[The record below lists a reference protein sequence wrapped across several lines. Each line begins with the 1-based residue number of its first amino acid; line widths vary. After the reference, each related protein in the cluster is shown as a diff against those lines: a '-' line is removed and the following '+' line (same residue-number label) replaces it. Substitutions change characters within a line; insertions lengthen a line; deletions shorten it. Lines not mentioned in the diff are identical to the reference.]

1 MQTPNTRRQFGVR
14 AGLTHDS
21 HANERRRRDGPT
33 NAIGVRSLPREAV
46 TDRVDLLAARG
57 PDLGRPVADR
67 TQGWRHQSMKELRA
81 AKGGAL
87 RVLFSF
93 DPRRQAIL
101 LLGGDKSGE
110 WNDWYAWAV
119 LLADDLYD
127 EYLREL
133 GEEGLI

>member
-1 MQTPNTRRQFGVR
+1 MWEVEVTDQFIEWWSTLSD
-14 AGLTHDS
+14 AQ
-21 HANERRRRDGPT
+21 
-33 NAIGVRSLPREAV
+33 REAV
-46 TDRVDLLAARG
+46 TDRVDLLAERG
-57 PDLGRPVADR
+57 PDLGRPVVER
-67 TQGWRHQSMKELRA
+67 IHSSRHQSMKELRA

-119 LLADDLYD
+119 PHADDLYD
-127 EYLREL
+127 EYLLEL
-133 GEEGLI
+133 DEEGLI

>member
-1 MQTPNTRRQFGVR
+1 MAHPQ
-14 AGLTHDS
+14 
-21 HANERRRRDGPT
+21 
-33 NAIGVRSLPREAV
+33 
-46 TDRVDLLAARG
+46 VDLRNTTTQRG
-57 PDLGRPVADR
+57 
-67 TQGWRHQSMKELRA
+67 SI
-81 AKGGAL
+81 GAL

-119 LLADDLYD
+119 PLADDLYD